1 MISYFTYYLTDFL
14 SKFYPPGRLDLAQYG
29 SLRHRYNKSG
39 LRADKPVSF
48 LSWYAEMILNSTR
61 PWIWTEFSYFRLQL
75 EFSSKRFYIPG
86 MVLSQY
92 ELTLSLETGAFK
104 YVSRARYFFV
114 MQISLSMLVFF
125 LRVITWNVLATVV
138 FQLEMFLKR
147 KKKTVSAIVELEE
160 DVCLYEEWGNDW
172 VGRFRVFQLPG
183 TVEGGGQSPQCD
195 DTNYFVG
202 KRLDELLLGLQCL
215 IRAGSTTA
223 ARPVIWYSSTFGKLH
238 LAVAKIT
245 SWSSWNE
252 YLLFKSMR

>member
-1 MISYFTYYLTDFL
+1 
-14 SKFYPPGRLDLAQYG
+14 
-29 SLRHRYNKSG
+29 
-39 LRADKPVSF
+39 
-48 LSWYAEMILNSTR
+48 MILNSTR

-75 EFSSKRFYIPG
+75 EFSSKRFPHTRY
-86 MVLSQY
+86 VFVSKY

-160 DVCLYEEWGNDW
+160 DVCLYEEWGNGW

-183 TVEGGGQSPQCD
+183 TVEGGGTLFWAAAFPRIDSALCAAKYSFFQKHAMIELQ
-195 DTNYFVG
+195 
-202 KRLDELLLGLQCL
+202 LDFL
-215 IRAGSTTA
+215 
-223 ARPVIWYSSTFGKLH
+223 ARSSCRHEIQNQWQF
-238 LAVAKIT
+238 
-245 SWSSWNE
+245 E
-252 YLLFKSMR
+252 FF